1 MKNYLLK
8 ISILSIIA
16 IAYITIS
23 LSIFPINNAYAKQY
37 NSKFQTSNQ
46 TSISNHN
53 DEEYDSQKI
62 LDKIKN
68 KKDELQVIK
77 YKVENKKNE
86 LKTKKNELQ
95 IKKNELKG
103 KKIKKDLK

>member
-46 TSISNHN
+46 TSILIIMRKNMIR
-53 DEEYDSQKI
+53 KI
-62 LDKIKN
+62 FLIK
-68 KKDELQVIK
+68 
-77 YKVENKKNE
+77 
-86 LKTKKNELQ
+86 
-95 IKKNELKG
+95 
-103 KKIKKDLK
+103 